1 MKGFVVLCAVLLLAG
16 CGSKSVVQKWKGSA
30 PPMPPYTGPVCLLPK
45 PLPEGIPSVLLGRAV
60 ANQQGYGGYA
70 KVKGALSEVAR
81 GVGANAVVDQKQKM
95 KLFGLLA
102 AARPQVWGFAVK
114 IDDTSSFNCEAE
126 GGRLYLHGERL
137 ELSSASGVTPSAG
150 YDACMAR
157 VMKITDPQLRLS
169 SMSACDSAK

>member
-1 MKGFVVLCAVLLLAG
+1 MKGFAVLCAVVLLAG
-16 CGSKSVVQKWKGSA
+16 CGSKAVVQKWKGSE
-30 PPMPPYTGPVCLLPK
+30 PPMTPYSGPVCLLPK
-45 PLPEGIPSVLLGRAV
+45 PLPDGVKSVLLGRAV

-95 KLFGLLA
+95 KLFGWLA
-102 AARPQVWGFAVK
+102 AARPQVWGLAVRV
-114 IDDTSSFNCEAE
+114 DDASGFNCEAE

-137 ELSSASGVTPSAG
+137 ELSASSSGTPSAG

-157 VMKITDPQLRLS
+157 VMKITDPQLRVS